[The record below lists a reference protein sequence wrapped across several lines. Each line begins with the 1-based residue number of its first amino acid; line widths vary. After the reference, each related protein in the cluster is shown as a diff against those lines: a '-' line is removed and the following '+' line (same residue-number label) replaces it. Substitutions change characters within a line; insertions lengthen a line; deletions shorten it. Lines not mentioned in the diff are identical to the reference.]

1 MDSYKSAFK
10 DLLDKFFKS
19 AESLTEQNSVLKQ
32 ALRDLLNEDDIKELP
47 AYELIKNT
55 YEPFLT
61 DTVTSAA
68 PTVAKSKTT
77 AGSGVFTDPLHA
89 PPGARFNSGSK
100 SKIKLNVRRPIA
112 VKEPE
117 PASEPVATAAEH
129 YSDQMPDMDSCLL
142 AAAPVKTK
150 SKSSALTAREIK
162 IAPKQGETVYQVEIQ
177 GKKYLRYHDNF
188 YDADT
193 KKRVTNSF
201 KLGQAEAPVE
211 LEPVPDYEDYYWSA
225 GKSDTVYTLVNGE
238 IAQAVGTY
246 ENGELA
252 LWS

>member
-10 DLLDKFFKS
+10 DLLDKFFKHE
-19 AESLTEQNSVLKQ
+19 ESLTEQNNVLKQ

-55 YEPFLT
+55 YEPYLT
-61 DTVTSAA
+61 ETITLVA

-89 PPGARFNSGSK
+89 PPGARFGGGSK
-100 SKIKLNVRRPIA
+100 SKITLNVRRPIA

-117 PASEPVATAAEH
+117 PAVPAAEH

-150 SKSSALTAREIK
+150 AKSSSLTAREIK

-177 GKKYLRYHDNF
+177 GKKYLRYNDNF

-193 KKRVTNSF
+193 RKRVTNSF